1 MYAKISNKL
10 LQGKNESQH
19 TLNNVGVLWLYASA
33 MDLYCGCG
41 QRWSSSLI
49 ILHSKC
55 PSVNIGS
62 YYKEIGMYLP
72 GSPRGFWIEL
82 ENPKIR
88 EIKKNYLHKYSLFVG
103 FSFLGSL
110 SPLFSGKRTLL
121 SSGGPVLYSSSG
133 MTLHPCSMHTDRVPC
148 VLYFQLCF
156 FVNGYE
162 NQVVP
167 ISAFPDAWDQN
178 AEMRVLSSFV
188 R

>member
-1 MYAKISNKL
+1 MYAKISNKH

-88 EIKKNYLHKYSLFVG
+88 EIKKNYLHKYSLFVV

-110 SPLFSGKRTLL
+110 SPPLQEREPYFPVDDLFYTARVEWPCTPAQCVQTGYPESSISSRVFLL
-121 SSGGPVLYSSSG
+121 MV
-133 MTLHPCSMHTDRVPC
+133 
-148 VLYFQLCF
+148 
-156 FVNGYE
+156 
-162 NQVVP
+162 
-167 ISAFPDAWDQN
+167 
-178 AEMRVLSSFV
+178 MRI